1 MISLYAIKTESAI
14 NRRKNIICVM
24 FSMFPESAVFQ
35 NILSIALR
43 IHSSKSLHPSNAGIG
58 RRLNTH
64 KFIDIIAQSITRRV
78 SPHWRDCVI
87 TFTIPIGHAT

>member
-14 NRRKNIICVM
+14 NRRKNIIWTI
-24 FSMFPESAVFQ
+24 FSIFPESAVFQ

-43 IHSSKSLHPSNAGIG
+43 IHNSKSLHPSNAGIG

-64 KFIDIIAQSITRRV
+64 KFIDIIAHSIIRRV
-78 SPHWRDCVI
+78 IPHCRD
-87 TFTIPIGHAT
+87 